1 VSLRRWRTR
10 RNERRWTFAEE
21 VLSAVTEAECERLAS
36 LAHDADVLEI
46 GAYYGRS
53 TIALASVAKVVHSID
68 PHRGG
73 PDDAPDTLP
82 SFLENLRSHGVR
94 NNVVVH
100 VGLSTDVLPLVRAD
114 SFDVVFVD
122 AMHQRPEVD
131 VDLTLAARCVR
142 AGGWLAMHDYGLDGV
157 YVGDEWHP
165 FGVTEAVDEFVSLT
179 GARAPDVVDRLA
191 VVRVPD
197 GRDELGAWQAGLERF
212 APAA

>member
-10 RNERRWTFAEE
+10 RDDRRWTFAEE
-21 VLSAVTEAECERLAS
+21 VVSAVTEAELGRLAS

-73 PDDAPDTLP
+73 PDDDPDTLP
-82 SFLENLRSHGVR
+82 AFLENLGSHGVR
-94 NNVVVH
+94 ERVVVH
-100 VGLSTDVLPLVRAD
+100 VGLSTDVVPLVKPD

-122 AMHQRPEVD
+122 AMHQRPAVD
-131 VDLTLAARCVR
+131 VDLALAAGCVR

-157 YVGDEWHP
+157 YVGETWHP
-165 FGVTEAVDEFVSLT
+165 FGVTEAVDEFVALT
-179 GARAPDVVDRLA
+179 GAGAPSVVDRLA
-191 VVRVPD
+191 VVAVPD
-197 GRDELGAWQAGLERF
+197 SPEKLGAWQAGLERF

>member
-1 VSLRRWRTR
+1 MSLRRWRTR
-10 RNERRWTFAEE
+10 RNERQWTFAEE

-36 LAHDADVLEI
+36 LAHDAYVLEI

-73 PDDAPDTLP
+73 PDEDPDTLP
-82 SFLENLRSHGVR
+82 SFLENLSAHGVR
-94 NNVVVH
+94 GNVVVH
-100 VGLSTDVLPLVRAD
+100 VGLSTDVLPLVRPD

-131 VDLTLAARCVR
+131 ADVALAAGCVR

-165 FGVTEAVDEFVSLT
+165 FGVTEAVDEFVALT
-179 GARAPDVVDRLA
+179 GARALDVVDRLA
-191 VVRVPD
+191 VVSVPD
-197 GRDELGAWQAGLERF
+197 GREELEAWQAGLGRF
-212 APAA
+212 APAV

>member
-1 VSLRRWRTR
+1 MSLRRRRTR
-10 RNERRWTFAEE
+10 PNARRWTFAEE
-21 VLSAVTEAECERLAS
+21 VLSAVTEAECEQLAS

-53 TIALASVAKVVHSID
+53 TIALASVARVVHSID

-82 SFLENLRSHGVR
+82 SFLENLRAHGVR
-94 NNVVVH
+94 STVVVH
-100 VGLSTDVLPLVRAD
+100 VGLSTDVLPLVKPD
-114 SFDVVFVD
+114 SFDIVFVD

-131 VDLTLAARCVR
+131 EDLALAAGCVR

-157 YVGDEWHP
+157 YAGEEWHP
-165 FGVTEAVDEFVSLT
+165 FGVTEAVDAFVSLT

-191 VVRVPD
+191 VVGVPT
-197 GRDELGAWQAGLERF
+197 GREELEAWRAGLERF
-212 APAA
+212 APVA

>member
-1 VSLRRWRTR
+1 MSIRRWRSP
-10 RNERRWTFAEE
+10 RNERRWTFAED

-53 TIALASVAKVVHSID
+53 TIAMGSVAKVVHSID

-82 SFLENLRSHGVR
+82 SFLENLRTHGVR
-94 NNVVVH
+94 GNVVVH
-100 VGLSTDVLPLVRAD
+100 VGLSTDLLPLVRRD

-131 VDLTLAARCVR
+131 VDLALAAGCVR

-157 YVGDEWHP
+157 YVGEEWHP

-179 GARAPDVVDRLA
+179 GARAPDIVDRLA
-191 VVRVPD
+191 VIGVPD
-197 GRDELGAWQAGLERF
+197 GREDLEAWQAGLERF